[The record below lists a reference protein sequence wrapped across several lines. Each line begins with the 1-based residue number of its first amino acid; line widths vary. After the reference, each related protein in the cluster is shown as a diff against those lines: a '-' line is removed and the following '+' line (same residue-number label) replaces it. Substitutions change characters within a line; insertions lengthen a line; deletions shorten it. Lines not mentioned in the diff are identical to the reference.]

1 MYTLADPYLGKCQID
16 NALQQLQYV
25 VTVQK
30 STLDEWRATRSID
43 ILGFASRDETKTQEA
58 EIEKSDACNDR

>member
-30 STLDEWRATRSID
+30 STLDE
-43 ILGFASRDETKTQEA
+43 
-58 EIEKSDACNDR
+58 